1 MRSGFVALVGRPNV
15 GKSSLANAICGTKVT
30 IVSPVPQTTRRRV
43 RGVLHRP
50 DAQVVLVDTPGLHD
64 ARTALGRAAN
74 DAAREAAADVDL
86 ACLVLDATAGWT
98 PADEA
103 VARGCD
109 MARTVIVVNK
119 ADAAGAAAVGACLA
133 ATASLGAAAW
143 HPVSARTGEGVAA
156 LVSTLVAAMP
166 EGPPLYPEGETTD
179 QSVERRAADLIR
191 EKALD
196 VTREELPH
204 SIAVVVEEIARE
216 GDLAR
221 VTAALV
227 VERASQKGIVIG
239 AGGATL
245 RDIGT
250 RARADLEALLGS
262 RVFLDLR
269 VRVQKE
275 WQRDP
280 RALDRLGFTGPEG

>member
-156 LVSTLVAAMP
+156 LVATLVAAMP
-166 EGPPLYPEGETTD
+166 EGPPLYPEGT
-179 QSVERRAADLIR
+179 IR
-191 EKALD
+191 ETDDDEWVAEL
-196 VTREELPH
+196 VREELMRRTREEVPH
-204 SIAVVVEEIARE
+204 SIATRVIERDGRIVRCEI
-216 GDLAR
+216 
-221 VTAALV
+221 V
-227 VERASQKGIVIG
+227 VERESQKGIVIG
-239 AGGATL
+239 AGGAML
-245 RDIGT
+245 AAVRAAVAPSLPAGT
-250 RARADLEALLGS
+250 RLELQ
-262 RVFLDLR
+262 
-269 VRVQKE
+269 VRVVRN
-275 WQRDP
+275 WQRDE
-280 RALDRLGFTGPEG
+280 DQVGRLLE

>member
-156 LVSTLVAAMP
+156 LVATLVAAMP
-166 EGPPLYPEGETTD
+166 EGPPLYPEGT
-179 QSVERRAADLIR
+179 IR
-191 EKALD
+191 ETDDDEWVAEL
-196 VTREELPH
+196 VREELMRRTREEVPH
-204 SIAVVVEEIARE
+204 SIATRVIERDGRIVRCEI
-216 GDLAR
+216 
-221 VTAALV
+221 V
-227 VERASQKGIVIG
+227 VERESQKGIVIG
-239 AGGATL
+239 AGGAML
-245 RDIGT
+245 AAVRAAVAPSLPAGT
-250 RARADLEALLGS
+250 RLELQ
-262 RVFLDLR
+262 
-269 VRVQKE
+269 VRVVRN
-275 WQRDP
+275 WQRDEDQV
-280 RALDRLGFTGPEG
+280 ARLVE

>member
-156 LVSTLVAAMP
+156 LVATLVAAMP
-166 EGPPLYPEGETTD
+166 EGPPLYPEGT
-179 QSVERRAADLIR
+179 IR
-191 EKALD
+191 ETDDDEWVAEL
-196 VTREELPH
+196 VREELMRRTREEVPH
-204 SIAVVVEEIARE
+204 SIATRVIERDGRIVRCEI
-216 GDLAR
+216 
-221 VTAALV
+221 V
-227 VERASQKGIVIG
+227 VERESQKGIVIG
-239 AGGATL
+239 AGGAML
-245 RDIGT
+245 AAVRAAVASSLPAGT
-250 RARADLEALLGS
+250 RLELQ
-262 RVFLDLR
+262 
-269 VRVQKE
+269 VRVVRN
-275 WQRDP
+275 WQRDEDQV
-280 RALDRLGFTGPEG
+280 ARLVE

>member
-133 ATASLGAAAW
+133 ATAALGAAAW

-156 LVSTLVAAMP
+156 LVATLVAAMP
-166 EGPPLYPEGETTD
+166 EGPPLYPEGT
-179 QSVERRAADLIR
+179 IR
-191 EKALD
+191 ETDDDEWVAEL
-196 VTREELPH
+196 VREELMRRTREEVPH
-204 SIAVVVEEIARE
+204 SIATRVIERDGRIVRCEI
-216 GDLAR
+216 
-221 VTAALV
+221 V
-227 VERASQKGIVIG
+227 VERESQKGIVIG
-239 AGGATL
+239 AGGAML
-245 RDIGT
+245 AAVRAAVAPSLPAGT
-250 RARADLEALLGS
+250 RLELQ
-262 RVFLDLR
+262 
-269 VRVQKE
+269 VRVVRN
-275 WQRDP
+275 WQRDEDQV
-280 RALDRLGFTGPEG
+280 ARLVE

>member
-166 EGPPLYPEGETTD
+166 EGPPLYPEGT
-179 QSVERRAADLIR
+179 IR
-191 EKALD
+191 ETDDDEWVAEL
-196 VTREELPH
+196 VREELMRRTREEVPH
-204 SIAVVVEEIARE
+204 SIATR
-216 GDLAR
+216 
-221 VTAALV
+221 V
-227 VERASQKGIVIG
+227 VERDGRIVRCEIVVERESQKGIVIG
-239 AGGATL
+239 AGGAML
-245 RDIGT
+245 AAVRAAVAPSLPAGT
-250 RARADLEALLGS
+250 RLELQ
-262 RVFLDLR
+262 
-269 VRVQKE
+269 VRVVRN
-275 WQRDP
+275 WQRDEDQV
-280 RALDRLGFTGPEG
+280 ARLVE

>member
-156 LVSTLVAAMP
+156 LVATLVAAMP
-166 EGPPLYPEGETTD
+166 EGPPLYPEGT
-179 QSVERRAADLIR
+179 IR
-191 EKALD
+191 ETDDDEWVAEL
-196 VTREELPH
+196 VREELMRRTREEVPH
-204 SIAVVVEEIARE
+204 SIATR
-216 GDLAR
+216 
-221 VTAALV
+221 V
-227 VERASQKGIVIG
+227 VERDGRIVRCEIVVERESQKGIVIG
-239 AGGATL
+239 AGGAML
-245 RDIGT
+245 AAVRAAVAPSLPAGT
-250 RARADLEALLGS
+250 RLELQ
-262 RVFLDLR
+262 
-269 VRVQKE
+269 VRVVRN
-275 WQRDP
+275 WQRDEDQV
-280 RALDRLGFTGPEG
+280 ARLVE